1 MDRLIIIVSNI
12 LLFVIAVANL
22 SVLFIGLT
30 RYYDLGIFRIS
41 DSFVIIILAVT
52 YLIIRAIILLQ

>member
-1 MDRLIIIVSNI
+1 MDRLVIIAGNI

-22 SVLFIGLT
+22 SILFIGLT
-30 RYYDLGIFRIS
+30 RYYDLGIFRIN
-41 DSFVIIILAVT
+41 DSFVIIVLAVI